1 MGNDAMALNLGAII
15 EGHASDGLVRAD
27 GAVDN
32 YFT

>member
-1 MGNDAMALNLGAII
+1 MAFNLGAVI
-15 EGHASDGLVRAD
+15 EGRASEGLVRAD